1 MTGRSPEKNRHRL
14 RLKRA
19 SAVGWAL
26 KTAFQINAPLLIC
39 VFVLVSALS
48 VLPAV
53 SLGFNREVIDRL
65 SSFIATGAGSFDAV
79 LPPLL
84 FYGALLAVITVSSRV
99 NTDFIASLTD
109 NVYSFGMQER
119 LIAAVHD
126 ADMIELLRKN
136 VNEDFNYIVRQ
147 SRALNRIVGGLCSIG
162 GKAFS
167 LGSLAVVAYS
177 LSRPV
182 FFVTLAYVAVAVAL
196 SLTFSKG
203 TRANYTKFRKEE
215 VKAQFLQN
223 MPLEANIAKEVRVY
237 GCADEVV
244 SSWRAAYSTRLG
256 MLLETYRAT
265 ERSALAT
272 GVSFYLFLAVVVA
285 YLLWGVSAGNADPAV
300 LLTVLTL
307 CTNLFSSLSVFMRD
321 LILLDENLFAV
332 EQQRDLLFANA
343 RGGAACA
350 SSAQAPDAVASPV
363 APAQAPDAAPGSL
376 ARTPAASPGS
386 PSPLRR
392 PAHPDALSTGGSRA
406 DDPVFSVRGLT
417 FSYDGVHQTLRG
429 VDLDIRKGEVVAL
442 VGENGSGKTTLVKVL
457 MGVFKPDD
465 GVVLFRGAPMASC
478 TADELSASIGAFFQ
492 DFYLFHHTLAENVAY
507 GDVRNIGD
515 EGRVRRALALG
526 GAERIA
532 ADMPDGLSTLIG
544 RRIERAGVELSG
556 GQKQLVA
563 ASRAYMGDK
572 DVLIFDEPASMLDPL
587 AEIEQFRTIRN
598 RVEGKTGIL
607 ISHRVGFARLADRIV
622 MMEAGRVAEQGTHD
636 ELMAKN
642 GLYAAFFR
650 EQARWY
656 ESGGV
661 S

>member
-237 GCADEVV
+237 GCVDEVV

-343 RGGAACA
+343 RGGAARV
-350 SSAQAPDAVASPV
+350 SSAQAPDAVASSV

-532 ADMPDGLSTLIG
+532 ADMPDGLFTLIG